1 MSNHIPHGFFECVD
15 ADTGEVVLVPVAA
28 PVEIPAQSTSEWV
41 DAYRRA
47 EFVSNGLSDLND
59 LDSEFTRTAG
69 INRAKWSW
77 DNKQAID
84 QNDNDPGLILKRLF
98 QANEAE
104 KRQKCLDSR
113 IVDWEVRAIHARGK
127 EIDAYLDVADHC
139 KFTYLPP
146 SDTRL
151 VSEITIGSQDVFVT
165 NTIRGGRQQV
175 GGGVRAEITEF
186 SEKSRARC
194 ERHIRN
200 VKDDS
205 IKFFGTL
212 TYPGTYSNDGI
223 QIKRDL
229 DNFLKR
235 LSRMGV
241 KDVIWFIEW
250 QSRGAPHFHLYLAEC
265 PTGNIHTGIKV
276 MAKAWNDI
284 VAPGNPDHLKVALG
298 LAGRGNKPII
308 EPVRNKHAPSYYA
321 VKYCTK
327 SDQKKVP
334 DAYQNVGRFWGYRG
348 DLKPVYSVYFARGV
362 AACRSA
368 IDIIYW
374 WRKIKFN
381 GTIDTDLTMYSAT
394 LRGCSVNELCQL
406 MDHTGWCPDG

>member
-1 MSNHIPHGFFECVD
+1 MSNCIPSRASVPKGNVCANQEKEWASQLAANRLKFSN
-15 ADTGEVVLVPVAA
+15 AKKNTGNSGGGVSDVLLKRAKVNRLRW
-28 PVEIPAQSTSEWV
+28 ERE
-41 DAYRRA
+41 RA
-47 EFVSNGLSDLND
+47 EIF
-59 LDSEFTRTAG
+59 R
-69 INRAKWSW
+69 
-77 DNKQAID
+77 D
-84 QNDNDPGLILKRLF
+84 QSSDPGLILKRLF
-98 QANEAE
+98 VADEAI
-104 KRQKCLDSR
+104 KRQSCLDSQ
-113 IVDWEVRAIHARGK
+113 IVDWEVKAFHAKSK
-127 EIDAYLDVADHC
+127 EIAAYLEIADHC

-146 SDTRL
+146 ADTRH

-165 NTIRGGRQQV
+165 NTLRGGREQV

-200 VKDDS
+200 VKDGS

-212 TYPGTYSNDGI
+212 TYPKTYSNDGI

-250 QSRGAPHFHLYLAEC
+250 QSRGAPHFHLYLAKC
-265 PTGNIHTGIKV
+265 PTGNIHTGIEV
-276 MAKAWNDI
+276 MARAWNEI
-284 VAPGNPDHLKVALG
+284 VAPGNADHLKVAMG
-298 LAGRGNKPII
+298 LAGGDNKPII
-308 EPVRNKHAPSYYA
+308 EAVRNKHAPSYYA

-334 DAYQNVGRFWGYRG
+334 EAYQNVGRFWGYRG
-348 DLKPVYSVYFARGV
+348 DLKPVYSIYFARGV
-362 AACRSA
+362 EACKSA
-368 IDIIYW
+368 IEIIYW

-381 GTIDTDLTMYSAT
+381 GTIDTDLIMYSAT

-406 MDHTGWCPDG
+406 MEHAGWCPDG

>member
-1 MSNHIPHGFFECVD
+1 MSNFIPSGASVPKGNVCAKQEKEWAAQLAANRLKFSD
-15 ADTGEVVLVPVAA
+15 AKKNTGNSGEGVSDLLLKRAKVNRLRWERER
-28 PVEIPAQSTSEWV
+28 VEIFRDQSS
-41 DAYRRA
+41 
-47 EFVSNGLSDLND
+47 
-59 LDSEFTRTAG
+59 
-69 INRAKWSW
+69 
-77 DNKQAID
+77 
-84 QNDNDPGLILKRLF
+84 DPGLILKRLF
-98 QANEAE
+98 VADEAI
-104 KRQKCLDSR
+104 KRQSCLDSQ
-113 IVDWEVRAIHARGK
+113 IVDWEVKSFHAKSK
-127 EIDAYLDVADHC
+127 EIADYLEIADHC

-146 SDTRL
+146 ADTRH

-165 NTIRGGRQQV
+165 NTLRGGRQQV

-241 KDVIWFIEW
+241 KDVIWFIEF
-250 QSRGAPHFHLYLAEC
+250 QSRGAPHFHLYLAQC

-276 MAKAWNDI
+276 MAEAWNEI
-284 VAPGNPDHLKVALG
+284 VAPGNADHLKVAMG
-298 LAGRGNKPII
+298 LAGGDNTPII

-348 DLKPVYSVYFARGV
+348 DLKPVYSIYYARGV
-362 AACRSA
+362 DACKSA
-368 IDIIYW
+368 IQMIYW
-374 WRKIKFN
+374 WRRIKFN

-394 LRGCSVNELCQL
+394 FRGCSVNELCQL
-406 MDHTGWCPDG
+406 MDHTGWRPDG